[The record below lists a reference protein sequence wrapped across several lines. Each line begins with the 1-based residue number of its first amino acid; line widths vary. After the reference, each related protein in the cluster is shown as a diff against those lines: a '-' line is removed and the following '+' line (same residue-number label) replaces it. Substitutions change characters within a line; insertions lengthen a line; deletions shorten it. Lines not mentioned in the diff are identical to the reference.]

1 MEANTSASSEF
12 PPIKYVPLLL
22 PLLGLLQLVG
32 ALLILVGVLGGC
44 AASERQQAADTEA
57 ATAATALPPD
67 LERRFTALD
76 TNGDGFIEEREV
88 WADAEVDRRFELG
101 DINFDGK
108 LDRAEFEELVDSDST
123 SRRAEL
129 RK

>member
-1 MEANTSASSEF
+1 MQAN
-12 PPIKYVPLLL
+12 I
-22 PLLGLLQLVG
+22 QRLVG
-32 ALLILVGVLGGC
+32 TLLILVGVLGGC
-44 AASERQQAADTEA
+44 AAIERQEAADTEA
-57 ATAATALPPD
+57 AAAAAALPPA

-76 TNGDGFIEEREV
+76 ANGDGFIEEREV